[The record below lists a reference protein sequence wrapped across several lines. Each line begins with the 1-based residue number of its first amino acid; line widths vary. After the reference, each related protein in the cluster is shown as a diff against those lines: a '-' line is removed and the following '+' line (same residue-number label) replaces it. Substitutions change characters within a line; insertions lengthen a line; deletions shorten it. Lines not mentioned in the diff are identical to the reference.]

1 MLKPH
6 EQRVLE
12 RAASGY
18 TDEEI
23 ADFLGIGTTAVRM
36 TFSRLY
42 DKLGIAQAWKRAD
55 ARALRREAIRQYFTG
70 EAFEE

>member
-1 MLKPH
+1 MIALH
-6 EQRVLE
+6 ERRVLE

-36 TFSRLY
+36 TFSCLY
-42 DKLGIAQAWKRAD
+42 DKLGIAQEWKRAD

-70 EAFEE
+70 EAFDE